1 MGVQKEAISE
11 GVGGCLKRFF
21 FSGVSS
27 KIGDLLINNSFS
39 VEQAISYFPVTG
51 VSKQVLLFGLVIF
64 YLAPCT
70 YPVVM
75 VTVGAART
83 YQPFPSTGFC
93 FQLLLERRNTWE
105 GLNVI
110 NDPKCN
116 KVLNVLTFCPKC
128 NKLFSCQLQ

>member
-64 YLAPCT
+64 YLDPAPI
-70 YPVVM
+70 P
-75 VTVGAART
+75 
-83 YQPFPSTGFC
+83 
-93 FQLLLERRNTWE
+93 
-105 GLNVI
+105 
-110 NDPKCN
+110 
-116 KVLNVLTFCPKC
+116 
-128 NKLFSCQLQ
+128 